1 MATEKS
7 VMAVIRASRPSF
19 RNAHDKVAFAVHAA
33 FISSDYLLTA
43 TGNPAFSETAL
54 SSTSTDEVGIERW
67 NELQDD
73 YAFVYFNPEKGSK
86 KVLVKCLV
94 MNDKLLVAAL
104 ADGASEPIHLEI
116 KTMSLKM
123 GGTNYSGQFKNLD
136 KLVKT
141 LDKEILSK
149 LDGSSDKPTSLPN
162 LLSSPSRSQHHI
174 PPSLQEITI
183 LQMED
188 QLTSSETRPGQRQ
201 NLNEPGMGVAEPQHT
216 QTYPAGLV
224 YPPVNPIG
232 GSDLFPGP
240 GAGMYPTRSD
250 FGSGSMLLGPN
261 DPRWFGGVGGD
272 PSFPGGQP
280 GVPPGARFD
289 PYGPPGVPGLS
300 LIDLPGGDICD
311 ACTGTHLRISQNR
324 HDVVLLNKGLETRYN
339 LLCTCIQP
347 RSLTDARMPRRPG
360 GGTHPDLQHFGTGS
374 DF

>member
-33 FISSDYLLTA
+33 FISSGYLLTA

-116 KTMSLKM
+116 NVEDYVAEN

-149 LDGSSDKPTSLPN
+149 LDGSSDKP
-162 LLSSPSRSQHHI
+162 
-174 PPSLQEITI
+174 
-183 LQMED
+183 
-188 QLTSSETRPGQRQ
+188 TSSETRPGQRQ

-289 PYGPPGVPGLS
+289 PYGPPGVPGFE
-300 LIDLPGGDICD
+300 P
-311 ACTGTHLRISQNR
+311 NR
-324 HDVVLLNKGLETRYN
+324 FT
-339 LLCTCIQP
+339 
-347 RSLTDARMPRRPG
+347 RMPRRPG

>member
-33 FISSDYLLTA
+33 FISSGYLLTA

-116 KTMSLKM
+116 NVEDCVAEN

-141 LDKEILSK
+141 LDKDILSK
-149 LDGSSDKPTSLPN
+149 LDGSSDKP
-162 LLSSPSRSQHHI
+162 
-174 PPSLQEITI
+174 
-183 LQMED
+183 
-188 QLTSSETRPGQRQ
+188 TSSETRPGQRQ
-201 NLNEPGMGVAEPQHT
+201 NLNEPGMGVAEPQHS

-240 GAGMYPTRSD
+240 GAGMYPTRGD

-289 PYGPPGVPGLS
+289 PYGPPGVPGFE
-300 LIDLPGGDICD
+300 P
-311 ACTGTHLRISQNR
+311 NR
-324 HDVVLLNKGLETRYN
+324 FT
-339 LLCTCIQP
+339 
-347 RSLTDARMPRRPG
+347 RMPRRPG

>member
-33 FISSDYLLTA
+33 FISSGYLLTA

-116 KTMSLKM
+116 NVEDCVAEN

-141 LDKEILSK
+141 LDKDILSK
-149 LDGSSDKPTSLPN
+149 LDGSSDKP
-162 LLSSPSRSQHHI
+162 
-174 PPSLQEITI
+174 
-183 LQMED
+183 
-188 QLTSSETRPGQRQ
+188 TSSETRPGQRQ
-201 NLNEPGMGVAEPQHT
+201 NLNEPGMGVAEPQHL

-240 GAGMYPTRSD
+240 GAGMYPTRGD

-289 PYGPPGVPGLS
+289 PYGPPGVPGFE
-300 LIDLPGGDICD
+300 P
-311 ACTGTHLRISQNR
+311 NR
-324 HDVVLLNKGLETRYN
+324 FT
-339 LLCTCIQP
+339 
-347 RSLTDARMPRRPG
+347 RMPRRPG

>member
-33 FISSDYLLTA
+33 FISSGYLLTA

-116 KTMSLKM
+116 NVEDYVAEN

-149 LDGSSDKPTSLPN
+149 LNGSSDKP
-162 LLSSPSRSQHHI
+162 
-174 PPSLQEITI
+174 
-183 LQMED
+183 
-188 QLTSSETRPGQRQ
+188 TSSETRPGQRQ

-289 PYGPPGVPGLS
+289 PYGPPGVPGFE
-300 LIDLPGGDICD
+300 P
-311 ACTGTHLRISQNR
+311 NR
-324 HDVVLLNKGLETRYN
+324 FT
-339 LLCTCIQP
+339 
-347 RSLTDARMPRRPG
+347 RMPRRPG

>member
-33 FISSDYLLTA
+33 FISSGYLLTA

-116 KTMSLKM
+116 NVEDCVAEN

-141 LDKEILSK
+141 LDKDILSK
-149 LDGSSDKPTSLPN
+149 LDSSSDKP
-162 LLSSPSRSQHHI
+162 
-174 PPSLQEITI
+174 
-183 LQMED
+183 
-188 QLTSSETRPGQRQ
+188 TSSETRPGQRQ
-201 NLNEPGMGVAEPQHT
+201 NLNEPGMGVAEPQHS

-240 GAGMYPTRSD
+240 GAGMYPTRGD

-289 PYGPPGVPGLS
+289 PYGPPGVPGFE
-300 LIDLPGGDICD
+300 P
-311 ACTGTHLRISQNR
+311 NR
-324 HDVVLLNKGLETRYN
+324 FT
-339 LLCTCIQP
+339 
-347 RSLTDARMPRRPG
+347 RMPRRPG

>member
-116 KTMSLKM
+116 NVEDYVAEN

-149 LDGSSDKPTSLPN
+149 LDGSSDKP
-162 LLSSPSRSQHHI
+162 
-174 PPSLQEITI
+174 
-183 LQMED
+183 
-188 QLTSSETRPGQRQ
+188 TSSETRPGQRQ

-289 PYGPPGVPGLS
+289 PYGPPGVPGFE
-300 LIDLPGGDICD
+300 P
-311 ACTGTHLRISQNR
+311 NR
-324 HDVVLLNKGLETRYN
+324 FT
-339 LLCTCIQP
+339 
-347 RSLTDARMPRRPG
+347 RMPRRPG

>member
-1 MATEKS
+1 
-7 VMAVIRASRPSF
+7 MAVIRASRPSF

-33 FISSDYLLTA
+33 FISSGYLLTA

-116 KTMSLKM
+116 NVEDCVAEN

-141 LDKEILSK
+141 LDKDILSK
-149 LDGSSDKPTSLPN
+149 LDSSSDKP
-162 LLSSPSRSQHHI
+162 
-174 PPSLQEITI
+174 
-183 LQMED
+183 
-188 QLTSSETRPGQRQ
+188 TSSETRPGQRQ
-201 NLNEPGMGVAEPQHT
+201 NLNEPGMGVAEPQHP

-240 GAGMYPTRSD
+240 GAGMYPTRGD

-289 PYGPPGVPGLS
+289 PYGPPGVPGFE
-300 LIDLPGGDICD
+300 P
-311 ACTGTHLRISQNR
+311 NR
-324 HDVVLLNKGLETRYN
+324 FT
-339 LLCTCIQP
+339 
-347 RSLTDARMPRRPG
+347 RMPRRPG

>member
-33 FISSDYLLTA
+33 FISSGYLLTA

-116 KTMSLKM
+116 NVEDCVAEN

-141 LDKEILSK
+141 LDKDILSK
-149 LDGSSDKPTSLPN
+149 LDSSSDKP
-162 LLSSPSRSQHHI
+162 
-174 PPSLQEITI
+174 
-183 LQMED
+183 
-188 QLTSSETRPGQRQ
+188 TSSETRPGQRQ
-201 NLNEPGMGVAEPQHT
+201 NLNEPGMGVAEPQHP

-240 GAGMYPTRSD
+240 GAGMYPTRGD

-289 PYGPPGVPGLS
+289 PYGPPGVPGFE
-300 LIDLPGGDICD
+300 P
-311 ACTGTHLRISQNR
+311 NR
-324 HDVVLLNKGLETRYN
+324 FT
-339 LLCTCIQP
+339 
-347 RSLTDARMPRRPG
+347 RMPRRPG